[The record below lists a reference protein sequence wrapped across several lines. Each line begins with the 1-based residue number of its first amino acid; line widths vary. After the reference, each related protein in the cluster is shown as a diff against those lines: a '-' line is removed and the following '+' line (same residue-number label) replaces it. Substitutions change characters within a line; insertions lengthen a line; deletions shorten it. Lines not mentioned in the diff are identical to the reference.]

1 MYKLPA
7 DYHMHSNH
15 SGDSDTPMKDMIE
28 SAIKRGLSEICFT
41 EHMDLDF
48 PVTIEVPEGLFTLDI
63 PAYKRDLF
71 SYKEK
76 YKDKITIKY
85 GIELGLQMQ
94 ITDTNSALIK
104 ENDFDFVIGS
114 IHLLDKKDPFYPKAW
129 EGRDEKEVIKRYFES
144 TLENIQ
150 AFNDYDCL
158 GHLDYIVRYA
168 PSGAPYYSYNMYKEI
183 IDEILVTLVKNGKG
197 LDLNTKALFR
207 GSKEPNPPADVLKRF
222 YELGGRIITFGADAH
237 TPEGIA
243 GSFDKAREIA
253 MNCGF
258 TEYYTFDKRVPS
270 AIKL

>member
-1 MYKLPA
+1 M
-7 DYHMHSNH
+7 
-15 SGDSDTPMKDMIE
+15 TT
-28 SAIKRGLSEICFT
+28 SE
-41 EHMDLDF
+41 EYL
-48 PVTIEVPEGLFTLDI
+48 
-63 PAYKRDLF
+63 AK
-71 SYKEK
+71 KEK
-76 YKDKITIKY
+76 
-85 GIELGLQMQ
+85 
-94 ITDTNSALIK
+94 
-104 ENDFDFVIGS
+104 
-114 IHLLDKKDPFYPKAW
+114 

-150 AFNDYDCL
+150 AFNDFDCL

-207 GSKEPNPPADVLKRF
+207 GSKEPNPPADVLRRF
-222 YELGGRIITFGADAH
+222 HELGGRIITFGADAH

-243 GSFDKAREIA
+243 GSFDKACEIA